1 MTFRLVHSAL
11 FIDRTDK
18 ERHGV
23 VEIRVVGLER
33 DVMVPWCYRSE
44 QSPCQYISLLSHSC
58 QSASHVGEGGLT
70 TCHVPLGEHCKLEDG
85 TATGQQP
92 MEPGRPPV
100 PVHVEGVTIHSRRV
114 GPYLVSKLDG
124 IRYLFA
130 QFLRGALMSMFSS
143 PGPLT

>member
-1 MTFRLVHSAL
+1 
-11 FIDRTDK
+11 
-18 ERHGV
+18 
-23 VEIRVVGLER
+23 
-33 DVMVPWCYRSE
+33 MVPWCYRSE

-58 QSASHVGEGGLT
+58 QSASHVGEGVYRYALD
-70 TCHVPLGEHCKLEDG
+70 VDG
-85 TATGQQP
+85 NGWSSRFHRLLSS
-92 MEPGRPPV
+92 GSPV
-100 PVHVEGVTIHSRRV
+100 LKFTMFPEWHMARRV